1 MSTKIS
7 QLWIY
12 LIFIV
17 LFVML
22 PIHVISLRQLL
33 EDNNGISKSPDASK
47 SPSPLV
53 LQKIPGDITRNNS
66 GVKSYQ
72 NVFVPAKHMKGPD
85 NDSPVNSDSKNHKTK
100 ALNLTILPILAVL
113 AFLTCICLKCCKWFR
128 DSVKKREGDDD
139 DETGFVII
147 TEGDNEYNDVEFRSD
162 TTSMGYDTVSSY
174 TSFIRRNNHYDTV
187 TSVRSLQLP
196 RHSDTHNS
204 YRSFLLQRLDGSRQN
219 TVSSYRSF
227 LQNAAE
233 MKDVE
238 VQVELVDEPY
248 YKDKKNLTVD
258 IAPRT
263 YSKPRRYR
271 HSSCDSVIL
280 SAPSKR
286 SKSSESSENS
296 TSPNES
302 PNRQSRYIRRSQRH
316 RVSFLDSSSVPRV
329 KISRSLSSAYSD
341 HNTIS
346 ILNDRRRQAERQASV
361 SPSSSPRRAWESR
374 LSSTNE
380 TKTGNLKGG
389 SPKPVHRN
397 ENSTENQSYTE
408 TTPQTVG
415 APKNHRFKVCKTE
428 LVSVSQPGSRSEGS
442 QDKPHESIS
451 QVTQT
456 RIETNDG
463 SDWDTVSGSSRLY
476 TSKPA
481 DMSLGVSG
489 LGHLSRDSDQ
499 AVTQSSL
506 QDAVTEHQNNDTVFN
521 LNRIKISNQNNKI
534 YVQSEESSVDRTQSQ
549 NNNISQI
556 PEQSQELKMADNS
569 NTNPEQKPSPNA
581 HNDLINNGDDPIS
594 DDDDSGVCSE
604 FTSLVTSNN
613 TDNMATTIS
622 SQ

>member
-1 MSTKIS
+1 
-7 QLWIY
+7 
-12 LIFIV
+12 
-17 LFVML
+17 ML
-22 PIHVISLRQLL
+22 PTHVISLRHLL
-33 EDNNGISKSPDASK
+33 EDNSGISMSPDASK
-47 SPSPLV
+47 SPPPLM
-53 LQKIPGDITRNNS
+53 LLKIPGDFARNNS
-66 GVKSYQ
+66 DVKSYQ
-72 NVFVPAKHMKGPD
+72 NVLVPAKHVNRPD
-85 NDSPVNSDSKNHKTK
+85 NDSRGNSDSKNSKTK

-113 AFLTCICLKCCKWFR
+113 IFMICICLKCCKWFR
-128 DSVKKREGDDD
+128 ESVKQREGDDD
-139 DETGFVII
+139 DEKGFVII

-227 LQNAAE
+227 LQSAAE

-238 VQVELVDEPY
+238 VQVELIDEPY

-258 IAPRT
+258 TAPRS
-263 YSKPRRYR
+263 SKPRRYR

-280 SAPSKR
+280 SAPNKR

-296 TSPNES
+296 TSSNES

-329 KISRSLSSAYSD
+329 KISRSLSAAHSD
-341 HNTIS
+341 HNTIG
-346 ILNDRRRQAERQASV
+346 ILNDRRRHAERQTSV
-361 SPSSSPRRAWESR
+361 SPSCSPRRAWESR

-380 TKTGNLKGG
+380 TKTDNLKSS

-397 ENSTENQSYTE
+397 GNDTE
-408 TTPQTVG
+408 TPSYSETTSQTVG
-415 APKNHRFKVCKTE
+415 TSKIHRFKVCKTE
-428 LVSVSQPGSRSEGS
+428 VTNLSQPGNSNEGS
-442 QDKPHESIS
+442 QDKHHESIS
-451 QVTQT
+451 QATQT
-456 RIETNDG
+456 SIETKDGND
-463 SDWDTVSGSSRLY
+463 SDKVSDSARQY
-476 TSKPA
+476 ISKPA

-499 AVTQSSL
+499 AMNQSSL
-506 QDAVTEHQNNDTVFN
+506 QNTVTENRNDDTVFN
-521 LNRIKISNQNNKI
+521 LNRIKMRNQNKTH
-534 YVQSEESSVDRTQSQ
+534 VQSGDSSVDRTL
-549 NNNISQI
+549 NNNINNSQI
-556 PEQSQELKMADNS
+556 PEKSQELKMEDSADINLD
-569 NTNPEQKPSPNA
+569 QKPLPNE
-581 HNDLINNGDDPIS
+581 HNDRINDIEDSIS

-622 SQ
+622 SK